1 MRTTTLAALA
11 LVAACSS
18 GSQGT
23 APAAPAPASAEA
35 PATTAACPLERGTM
49 VLNTNFTNS
58 GERAGITLQ
67 AGCVYWAT
75 TNIGGVQLTLR
86 PRVSGTAMPYM
97 AQQMG
102 AGVAGGSTWEIR
114 ANVGG
119 EYEIWASG
127 LRAGTPVKVEVTIR
141 GSLSKPS

>member
-1 MRTTTLAALA
+1 MPRSHLALLA

-18 GSQGT
+18 GGQGG
-23 APAAPAPASAEA
+23 AAAPPSPSAAAPT
-35 PATTAACPLERGTM
+35 ATGACPLERGTM
-49 VLNTNFTNS
+49 VLATTFTNS
-58 GERAGITLQ
+58 GERNGIVLQ

-75 TNIGGVQLTLR
+75 TNVGGVQLVLR

-97 AQQMG
+97 AEQMG
-102 AGVAGGSTWEIR
+102 SSVSGGKTWEIR

-119 EYEIWASG
+119 EFEIWATG
-127 LRAGTPVKVEVTIR
+127 LRAGNPVKLEVTVR